1 MKDGSFCGSG
11 EVEEAMLTTSTQYRD
26 VDCSQLKLE
35 PSLYKHTSMDT
46 NKKLANSASEEFE
59 KLYKVGPVLG
69 KGGFGIVYA
78 GIRSKDGLKVA
89 IKHVAKAKIKEWGH
103 VGEDRVPL
111 EVSLLHILRSSPGI
125 VKLVDYFERVDS
137 FIIIME
143 RPEPCKDLFD
153 FITEKGVL
161 EEQLARNFFRQ
172 VVESVIACHRAGI
185 IHRDIK
191 DENLLVDLKNFK
203 LKLIDFGSGA
213 FNKNEPYTDFDGT
226 RVYSPPEWIRQGQYE
241 GGSATVWS
249 LGILLFDMVCG
260 DIPFESDEQ
269 ICSAELRFRYRI
281 SEPCKDLV
289 RRCIK
294 VDVAERMNLEEIL
307 HHPWMTQHEKSE
319 SSVVVGV
326 VPEPV
331 VLGLPIPARLPHQL
345 GGHHAVQQTLNSVGS
360 NNSRSPPRVHTKL
373 CRGPPR
379 LHQKK
384 NYKNEENNS
393 ILASASEFPPLSA
406 ANPRCRYN
414 TKDLKNEAN
423 QAMKNEDLTKQ
434 MELGNFSSLFSP
446 SPDVGAGGNCKVKVE
461 QMEADSI
468 HLLSHATAY
477 ATL

>member
-1 MKDGSFCGSG
+1 MK
-11 EVEEAMLTTSTQYRD
+11 
-26 VDCSQLKLE
+26 
-35 PSLYKHTSMDT
+35 PSLGQDKD
-46 NKKLANSASEEFE
+46 
-59 KLYKVGPVLG
+59 KVMV
-69 KGGFGIVYA
+69 
-78 GIRSKDGLKVA
+78 VA
-89 IKHVAKAKIKEWGH
+89 
-103 VGEDRVPL
+103 
-111 EVSLLHILRSSPGI
+111 
-125 VKLVDYFERVDS
+125 
-137 FIIIME
+137 
-143 RPEPCKDLFD
+143 
-153 FITEKGVL
+153 
-161 EEQLARNFFRQ
+161 
-172 VVESVIACHRAGI
+172 
-185 IHRDIK
+185 
-191 DENLLVDLKNFK
+191 
-203 LKLIDFGSGA
+203 
-213 FNKNEPYTDFDGT
+213 GT

-345 GGHHAVQQTLNSVGS
+345 GGHHAGQQTLNSVGS

-468 HLLSHATAY
+468 HLLKSRHSLRHALKAKSHPGDWIVLSLSTQIAA
-477 ATL
+477 

>member
-1 MKDGSFCGSG
+1 M
-11 EVEEAMLTTSTQYRD
+11 
-26 VDCSQLKLE
+26 
-35 PSLYKHTSMDT
+35 
-46 NKKLANSASEEFE
+46 
-59 KLYKVGPVLG
+59 
-69 KGGFGIVYA
+69 
-78 GIRSKDGLKVA
+78 
-89 IKHVAKAKIKEWGH
+89 
-103 VGEDRVPL
+103 
-111 EVSLLHILRSSPGI
+111 
-125 VKLVDYFERVDS
+125 
-137 FIIIME
+137 
-143 RPEPCKDLFD
+143 
-153 FITEKGVL
+153 
-161 EEQLARNFFRQ
+161 
-172 VVESVIACHRAGI
+172 
-185 IHRDIK
+185 
-191 DENLLVDLKNFK
+191 
-203 LKLIDFGSGA
+203 
-213 FNKNEPYTDFDGT
+213 
-226 RVYSPPEWIRQGQYE
+226 
-241 GGSATVWS
+241 WS

-307 HHPWMTQHEKSE
+307 HHPWMTQNEKTE

-326 VPEPV
+326 VPEPL
-331 VLGLPIPARLPHQL
+331 VLGLPIPARVPHHPLGDHHGGHQL
-345 GGHHAVQQTLNSVGS
+345 TLNSVGS
-360 NNSRSPPRVHTKL
+360 NNSRSPPRVHAKL
-373 CRGPPR
+373 CRGPGPALAPPR
-379 LHQKK
+379 LLHKK

-446 SPDVGAGGNCKVKVE
+446 SPEVGTGGNCKVKVE

>member
-1 MKDGSFCGSG
+1 MK
-11 EVEEAMLTTSTQYRD
+11 
-26 VDCSQLKLE
+26 
-35 PSLYKHTSMDT
+35 PSLGQD
-46 NKKLANSASEEFE
+46 
-59 KLYKVGPVLG
+59 
-69 KGGFGIVYA
+69 
-78 GIRSKDGLKVA
+78 KDKFMVVA
-89 IKHVAKAKIKEWGH
+89 
-103 VGEDRVPL
+103 
-111 EVSLLHILRSSPGI
+111 
-125 VKLVDYFERVDS
+125 
-137 FIIIME
+137 
-143 RPEPCKDLFD
+143 
-153 FITEKGVL
+153 
-161 EEQLARNFFRQ
+161 
-172 VVESVIACHRAGI
+172 
-185 IHRDIK
+185 
-191 DENLLVDLKNFK
+191 
-203 LKLIDFGSGA
+203 
-213 FNKNEPYTDFDGT
+213 GT